1 MQRTMLLFV
10 LSICVVLSV
19 SAAGDAETEAEAS
32 ADAGTVNIYSHRHY
46 EVDRQL
52 YAEFSEETGI
62 EVNVVR
68 AGADELIE
76 RLEREGDNTPA
87 DLIITVDA
95 GRLNRARERNLLQPV
110 SSPRLAQQVP
120 DNLRDEEGYWYGL
133 TSRARVL
140 VYHPERVNADELS
153 TYEALAEPRWDGRIA
168 VRSSSNIYNISLLSS
183 LVAHHGSEAAEEWAA
198 GVVSNLA
205 RQPQGNDRDQIK
217 AVAAGVADIAI
228 VNTYYVGLL
237 GASSD
242 EAEQEVAE
250 QVEIFF
256 PNQSGRG
263 AHINVSG
270 AGVTRHAPNTENA
283 VRLLEFLTSAPAQRE
298 FAAANYEY
306 PVNPEVEPAERV
318 ASWGNFEADQLNLGS
333 LGEYADEA
341 VAIFDDVGWR

>member
-1 MQRTMLLFV
+1 MPRTILLFV

-19 SAAGDAETEAEAS
+19 SAAGVDEAGAE
-32 ADAGTVNIYSHRHY
+32 AGTVNIYSHRHY
-46 EVDRQL
+46 DVDRRL
-52 YAEFSEETGI
+52 FAEFSEQTGI

-76 RLEREGDNTPA
+76 RLAREGANTPA

-95 GRLNRARERNLLQPV
+95 GRLNRARERGLLQSV
-110 SSPRLAQQVP
+110 SSPRLSRQVP
-120 DNLRDEEGYWYGL
+120 RHLRDEEGYWHGL

-140 VYHPERVNADELS
+140 VYHPARVSAGELS

-168 VRSSSNIYNISLLSS
+168 VRSSSNIYNVSLLAS
-183 LVAHHGSEAAEEWAA
+183 LVAHHGPEAAQEWAA
-198 GVVSNLA
+198 GVVSNFA
-205 RQPQGNDRDQIK
+205 RPPQGNDRDQIK
-217 AVAAGVADIAI
+217 AVAAGVADIAV

-237 GASSD
+237 EASSD

-270 AGVTRHAPNTENA
+270 AGVTQHAPNAENA
-283 VRLLEFLTSAPAQRE
+283 VRLLEFLTSAAAQQE
-298 FAAANYEY
+298 FASANFEY
-306 PVNPEVEPAERV
+306 PVNPDVEPAERV
-318 ASWGNFEADQLNLGS
+318 AAWGDFEADRLNLGS